1 MFTGQSNDQ
10 LSRCLEAVRTKRE
23 SAEQRDAIVALV
35 EEVVFSLDG
44 ELKQSDIGLYQELE
58 SLAEFIRSAKTE
70 IADLR
75 PERISDEHV
84 PVATDELDAIVAAT
98 EEATGTIL
106 DNVEVIEGLAGEM
119 PEAISG
125 KVADSITK
133 IYEACNS
140 QDITG
145 RRISKAI
152 RTLQGIEEKI
162 EALVTAL
169 GGERERAAKPQPK
182 RSAPAE
188 TSNTKTDAD
197 LLNGPQMPGEGI
209 SQEDIDALLAS

>member
-10 LSRCLEAVRTKRE
+10 LSRCLAAVRTKRE

-75 PERISDEHV
+75 PEQISDEHV

-125 KVADSITK
+125 KVTDSITK

-145 RRISKAI
+145 RRTSKVI

-169 GGERERAAKPQPK
+169 GGERERAAK